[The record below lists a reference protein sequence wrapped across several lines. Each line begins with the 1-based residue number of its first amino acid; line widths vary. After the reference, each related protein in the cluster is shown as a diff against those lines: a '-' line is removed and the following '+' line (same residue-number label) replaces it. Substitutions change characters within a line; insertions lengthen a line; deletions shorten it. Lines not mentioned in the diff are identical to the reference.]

1 MAVIPHVIENTS
13 SGERSYDVYSRL
25 LKDRIIILGTAV
37 TDEVANAIVA
47 QMLFLEV
54 NDPNKDI
61 HLYINSPG
69 GSVTAGMAI
78 YDIMQYVKCDVATYC
93 LGLAASMGSLLL
105 TAGTPGKRFAM
116 PNSRILIHQP
126 HLGDGGIG
134 GQVTDIEIHARDLV
148 RTKKSLTNLYVEHT
162 GKKFDFLHKTMERDH
177 NMSAEE
183 AKNFGLVDHVVAF
196 RKHSGKAS
204 RGLPEAG

>member
-1 MAVIPHVIENTS
+1 MAIIPHVIEQTS
-13 SGERSYDVYSRL
+13 AGERTYDVYSRL
-25 LKDRIIILGTAV
+25 LKDRIIILGSAV

-54 NDPNKDI
+54 NDPDKDI

-78 YDIMQYVKCDVATYC
+78 YDIMQFVKCDVATYC

-126 HLGDGGIG
+126 HLGDGGLG

-148 RTKKSLTNLYVEHT
+148 RTKKSMTQLYAAHT

-183 AKNFGLVDHVVAF
+183 AKNFGLVDYVVPF
-196 RKHSGKAS
+196 RKQALGAANKLK
-204 RGLPEAG
+204 GAG

>member
-1 MAVIPHVIENTS
+1 MAIIPHVTENTS
-13 SGERSYDVYSRL
+13 AGERTYDIYSRL
-25 LKDRIIILGTAV
+25 LKDRIIILGSAV

-148 RTKKSLTNLYVEHT
+148 RTKKNLTALYAEHT
-162 GKKFDFLHKTMERDH
+162 GKKNDFLLKTMERDH
-177 NMSAEE
+177 NMNAEE
-183 AKNFGLVDHVVAF
+183 AKKFGLVDHVVAF
-196 RKHSGKAS
+196 RKFSQNLKG
-204 RGLPEAG
+204 AG